1 MNSKQTIA
9 SENLVDR
16 VVDNRSEN
24 SSKKVYINKLISRH
38 NKERAKEKIETLIFV
53 GLACVL
59 VIVSGILVSF

>member
-24 SSKKVYINKLISRH
+24 LSKKVYINKLISRH
-38 NKERAKEKIETLIFV
+38 NTAVNKRKNFLMP
-53 GLACVL
+53 
-59 VIVSGILVSF
+59 